1 MIVDYD
7 HSRKSA
13 HARWSRRRAVGAFS
27 SAPAKRARCRL
38 RNRHLVASG
47 RRPWRCRSLRRGWNH
62 RRAQRAPGRARA
74 GRRGRSLSPLLLGRG
89 FDVVLCLEVAEHLPE
104 ASAEAL
110 ISSIVAHADEI
121 LFSAAIPG
129 QPGQHHVNCQ
139 WPTYWQSRFN
149 AHGFS
154 CDDAPRWEIWDD
166 DRVEPWYRQNLFR
179 ATRNPS
185 LAGREP
191 RIKAVVH
198 PRFIGAFSNAAVRE
212 RMQQVEGGSEPGAWY
227 LANAARK
234 ALRSFFE
241 VNQRRPAR
249 SN

>member
-7 HSRKSA
+7 HSRNLHTLDGAAAALSA
-13 HARWSRRRAVGAFS
+13 LFRRRPRSVLDVGCGTGTWLRAAAALGVADLFGVDGIIVEPNELQVARELVGEVDLSRPFS
-27 SAPAKRARCRL
+27 
-38 RNRHLVASG
+38 
-47 RRPWRCRSLRRGWNH
+47 
-62 RRAQRAPGRARA
+62 
-74 GRRGRSLSPLLLGRG
+74 LGRG

-198 PRFIGAFSNAAVRE
+198 PRFIAAFSNAAVRD

-227 LANAARK
+227 LAIAARK
-234 ALRSFFE
+234 AFAKVLRGKSAAA
-241 VNQRRPAR
+241 RRD
-249 SN
+249 